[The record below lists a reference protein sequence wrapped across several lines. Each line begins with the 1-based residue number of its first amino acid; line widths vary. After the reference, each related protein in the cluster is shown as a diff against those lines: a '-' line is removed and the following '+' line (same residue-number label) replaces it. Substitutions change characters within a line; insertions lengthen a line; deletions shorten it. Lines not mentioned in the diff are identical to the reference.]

1 MVDFILASN
10 WSYKVRSVV
19 YNLVKKI
26 ADKKAVDALIPILRE
41 NEDAARFYEPLTSWI
56 IGSPQSVEV
65 LAYASNDKDYF
76 VRYMAAKALVNIGSA
91 PAINALINALEN
103 GDDSMREIAAN
114 VLGDSKDKC
123 VISVLVNAEQDSNKT
138 VRNAAEKSLRKM
150 KYNRLD

>member
-1 MVDFILASN
+1 
-10 WSYKVRSVV
+10 
-19 YNLVKKI
+19 
-26 ADKKAVDALIPILRE
+26 
-41 NEDAARFYEPLTSWI
+41 
-56 IGSPQSVEV
+56 
-65 LAYASNDKDYF
+65 
-76 VRYMAAKALVNIGSA
+76 MAAKALVNIGSA